1 MSKCDCN
8 AGGSFVNRYGEVDQH
23 DPPCP
28 VCELSHPVE
37 DPVGVIIEDVDDRPL
52 KSPVDY
58 VMRFTV
64 PSGTRYTF
72 RKLITKHDK
81 PWQTCVCHKCED
93 LEESVALYPAIK
105 EILIP
110 VRQVA
115 YCSVERM
122 SNMPNH
128 QAYTRGF
135 IKIHLSGGGEAIAI
149 ALTEEALK
157 ELQKGGLY

>member
-8 AGGSFVNRYGEVDQH
+8 TGQSFANRYGEVDQY
-23 DPPCP
+23 DQPCP
-28 VCELSHPVE
+28 VCELSHPIE
-37 DPVGVIIEDVDDRPL
+37 DPVGVIEDVDDRPV

-58 VMRFTV
+58 VMRFTI
-64 PSGTRYTF
+64 PSGTRYAF

-81 PWQTCVCHKCED
+81 PWQTCICEKCER
-93 LEESVALYPAIK
+93 LEKSVALYPGTK

-110 VRQVA
+110 VRQVG

-122 SNMPNH
+122 SNIPNH

-135 IKIHLSGGGEAIAI
+135 IKIHLAGGGEAIAI
-149 ALTEEALK
+149 ALTEEAVK